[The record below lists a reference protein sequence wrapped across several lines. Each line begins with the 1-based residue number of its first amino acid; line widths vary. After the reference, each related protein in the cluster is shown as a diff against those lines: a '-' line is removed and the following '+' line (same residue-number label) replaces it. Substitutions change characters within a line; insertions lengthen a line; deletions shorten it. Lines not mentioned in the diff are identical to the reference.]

1 MANPKVW
8 LIYIYGLISTL
19 FAMFI
24 KCLGAKFK
32 FGLLMLS
39 KDYKNSY
46 RIDKVLVK
54 SANMR
59 LLLLL
64 FEKFYNRKEYIPYFL
79 K

>member
-8 LIYIYGLISTL
+8 LIYFYGLRLISFPMPT
-19 FAMFI
+19 

-46 RIDKVLVK
+46 EIDKVLVTCEFGK
-54 SANMR
+54 P
-59 LLLLL
+59 
-64 FEKFYNRKEYIPYFL
+64 I
-79 K
+79 